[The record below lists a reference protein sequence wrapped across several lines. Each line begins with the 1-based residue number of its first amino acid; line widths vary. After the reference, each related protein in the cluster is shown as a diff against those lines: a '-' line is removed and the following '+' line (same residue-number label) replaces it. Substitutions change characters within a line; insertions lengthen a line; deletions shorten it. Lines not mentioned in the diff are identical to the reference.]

1 MIEILTQRHKYVP
14 QSTYFIEKAVSTV
27 EVEKIEK
34 AKMRQ
39 ILVGG
44 DQLTAARAWCAINGK
59 MNAQTPEKSLGGIIP
74 VIEDWHTKAN
84 FLGVSYMYVC
94 SIIQHKINSLLNL
107 YFVLFRPTKTLSYS
121 IIISVMI
128 HLFCSGDM
136 EVLLFI
142 KVSISIWYYVPTEKS
157 YGKD

>member
-1 MIEILTQRHKYVP
+1 MIEILTQLHKYVP
-14 QSTYFIEKAVSTV
+14 QSTYFIEKAVSTG

-44 DQLTAARAWCAINGK
+44 DQLTAARARCAIKGK
-59 MNAQTPEKSLGGIIP
+59 MNAQTPEKSLAGIIP

-107 YFVLFRPTKTLSYS
+107 YLV
-121 IIISVMI
+121 
-128 HLFCSGDM
+128 
-136 EVLLFI
+136 
-142 KVSISIWYYVPTEKS
+142 
-157 YGKD
+157 